1 MVIDDGF
8 EVGVGALGADVVV
21 VVVVVVVAVGVAVVE
36 EDLRADPS
44 TRGGIFGFNVC
55 IRLNISL
62 RLNGFEG
69 FDDGLERD
77 TAVAIME
84 ES

>member
-8 EVGVGALGADVVV
+8 EVGVGALGAD
-21 VVVVVVVAVGVAVVE
+21 VVVVVVAVGVAVVE